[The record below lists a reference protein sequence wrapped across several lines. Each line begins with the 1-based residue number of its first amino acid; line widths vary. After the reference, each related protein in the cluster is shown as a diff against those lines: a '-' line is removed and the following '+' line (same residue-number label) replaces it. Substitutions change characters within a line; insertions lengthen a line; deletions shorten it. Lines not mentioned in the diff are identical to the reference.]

1 MAALPTLS
9 PQVRRILQLAR
20 DDRAAAR
27 DAMAALGIE
36 AQTALICEAP
46 VSRRSELIDLAPEP
60 ERLIPALPP
69 AELCFTAKA
78 VGLHDAGWLIEHA
91 TAEQIAVC
99 LDLDTWQDFAPDRSK
114 LDEWLKAFADSGEET
129 LLRST
134 RAMDMEL
141 LVLHMKSRISVLLKP
156 NEDGW
161 EPPAQAR
168 TLDGQ
173 FYFFALNEK
182 DDLAEVESLL
192 RTLFQNDYWVYFRLL
207 QGVIWELVSET
218 EESALRWRTGRL
230 QDLGFPSWEESMKIY
245 GFIRPEAR
253 SELPEGERY
262 QEVGEWPLPIWMPNL
277 PVQSNAEQSIFR
289 VIAELPE
296 EERRPRLYAFLAL
309 ANRIAVAERMPLGD
323 AETIPRAIERAA
335 EVTSRGLDYLS
346 RENATDPPE
355 VLRRVTFERLFRV
368 GHNLAKS
375 GSRISLHFSPA

>member
-1 MAALPTLS
+1 MATLPTLS
-9 PQVRRILQLAR
+9 PQVRQILQLAH
-20 DDRAAAR
+20 DDLAAAR
-27 DAMAALGIE
+27 EAMAALDIE
-36 AQTALICEAP
+36 AQTALVCEAP
-46 VSRRSELIDLAPEP
+46 VSRRTELIDLAPEP

-78 VGLHDAGWLIEHA
+78 LGLHDAGWLMEHA
-91 TAEQIAVC
+91 TTEQIAVC
-99 LDLDTWQDFAPDRSK
+99 LDLDTWQDFVPDRAK

-134 RAMDMEL
+134 RALDLEL
-141 LVLHMKSRISVLLKP
+141 LVLLMKSRIGVLLKP

-173 FYFFALNEK
+173 FYFFALQEK

-230 QDLGFPSWEESMKIY
+230 QDLGFPTWEESMRIY
-245 GFIRPEAR
+245 GFIRPEALR
-253 SELPEGERY
+253 QLPEGERY
-262 QEVGEWPLPIWMPNL
+262 REVGEWPLPIWMPNL
-277 PVQSNAEQSIFR
+277 PVQTSAEQSIFR
-289 VIAELPE
+289 AIAELPE
-296 EERRPRLYAFLAL
+296 EERRPHLYAFLAL

-346 RENATDPPE
+346 RENATDPPK
-355 VLRRVTFERLFRV
+355 VLRRVTFEHLFRV
-368 GHNLAKS
+368 GHNLIESES
-375 GSRISLHFSPA
+375 GKPPA